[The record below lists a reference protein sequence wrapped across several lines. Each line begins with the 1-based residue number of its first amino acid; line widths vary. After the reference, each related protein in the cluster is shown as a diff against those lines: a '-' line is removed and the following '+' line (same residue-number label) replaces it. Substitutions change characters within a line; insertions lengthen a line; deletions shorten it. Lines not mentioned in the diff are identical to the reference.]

1 MGSKTGG
8 SQTAN
13 SWGTPNGNPTDF
25 QPNSGSV
32 APSAPMPNAMPSP
45 SAMPAPTSMP
55 YATGAMPYADG
66 GVVDDALRLA
76 NQGKYRLHQ
85 TIARHGYAT
94 DGEVKPEEPQVE
106 AHGEVEFAPEY
117 MPRPTEQIQQPNEA
131 SSQAFIHEGLKG
143 SAPQYDPTVERG
155 IGHGLTAT
163 AKWTPPGAVA
173 DAAGLLGGPSLYQ
186 NVKEGRYMPAALQ
199 VASVGLP
206 AALAGRAAIAAGLGA
221 GASKFTKL
229 GKPDAYGMPGYI
241 GYQTA
246 EDWGPGVLGKETYE
260 GAKKAGKAA
269 LEKGTSYIKSKFGYA
284 DGGEVE
290 DALRLAHDKTN
301 PIRFHQTIARRGY
314 QEGGSAPYG
323 AAFIGDDK
331 VILGAPHG
339 DTINLS
345 DDLKSRVQEIAK
357 KHGAYYEGNAG
368 DVEANKGIISE
379 YKGSWDTAHGSS
391 VKGYPIE
398 YLAPMFSNVEVN
410 KPHETYLSPNQT
422 IIQSLLANQ
431 AKAKYFQDRKYDEKS
446 LRDFLKAGS
455 EKDTD
460 LIKMGQLPATKENL
474 QKFFTTGESLMWPEN
489 WQEYPHNLGK
499 LAKKFEDRRNQY
511 LLDAPPGVYVAGA
524 GHIPELKRIKNDLN
538 IIGGERSSFRD
549 GGEVDDALRLA
560 RSRPGYATDGA
571 VEPNIEPPKKE
582 YKPFG
587 VLPLKEDESGIHFDP
602 YSGAL
607 GSITRPAKYFYDTMS
622 GKKEMDPT
630 SEESIRNAVDLAGAV
645 TLGAGAGEAPA
656 GALRAGA
663 IREGGPNTPSQ
674 YSQNFSKEGNLI
686 VRAPAKAPVE
696 PSPPLI
702 VQNPENRNFSQS
714 QPPASATVAPQLTQ
728 EIPQNVYGYNP
739 QTRRMQLGEHYI
751 DLGSKDAAAFIPY
764 GKSNQAV
771 NFYDKN
777 RRQHYGRADEAYLD
791 ELEKRG
797 VPKELHPYIQAHLQ
811 GATPNQLLSFYQHT
825 HPESKNIGIEH
836 SLFEEKKAHGGL
848 VEHALQLASG
858 GGAWTRKEGQSPS
871 GGLNQK
877 GRDSLKAQG
886 HDIKPPQP
894 EGGPRRDSYCARSA
908 GQAKMFPEAAKD
920 PNSRLNKARRKWN
933 CADGGAVDDA
943 IRLASG
949 GEVWE
954 KPRPKSLGKPE
965 KLSESQKASAK
976 ASAKAAG
983 RPYPSLVDNMNAAK
997 RGK

>member
-1 MGSKTGG
+1 
-8 SQTAN
+8 
-13 SWGTPNGNPTDF
+13 
-25 QPNSGSV
+25 
-32 APSAPMPNAMPSP
+32 
-45 SAMPAPTSMP
+45 
-55 YATGAMPYADG
+55 
-66 GVVDDALRLA
+66 
-76 NQGKYRLHQ
+76 
-85 TIARHGYAT
+85 
-94 DGEVKPEEPQVE
+94 
-106 AHGEVEFAPEY
+106 
-117 MPRPTEQIQQPNEA
+117 MPRPNEQVQQPNEA

-229 GKPDAYGMPGYI
+229 GKPDVYGMPGYI

-246 EDWGPGVLGKETYE
+246 EDWGPSVLGKENYE

-269 LEKGTSYIKSKFGYA
+269 LEKGTNYIRSKFGYA

-290 DALRLAHDKTN
+290 DAIRLAQDKTN
-301 PIRFHQTIARRGY
+301 PIIFHQTIARRGY
-314 QEGGSAPYG
+314 HKGGSAPYG

-331 VILGAPHG
+331 VILGSPHG
-339 DTINLS
+339 ESINLS

-368 DVEANKGIISE
+368 DVEPNKSLIPE

-431 AKAKYFQDRKYDEKS
+431 AKAKYFQDRKYDEKT

-455 EKDTD
+455 EKDID

-549 GGEVDDALRLA
+549 GGEVEDALRLA
-560 RSRPGYATDGA
+560 RSRHKYATDGGVPDEGGQKEFLKESLKDSAPQYVESQDFPARAERAVQSVDKTAGAANNLLAKAFSVPEARSPEGRSAKEIVESAIPQDPNQISKQAMQQWQSGDKVGA
-571 VEPNIEPPKKE
+571 VE
-582 YKPFG
+582 
-587 VLPLKEDESGIHFDP
+587 
-602 YSGAL
+602 
-607 GSITRPAKYFYDTMS
+607 TM
-622 GKKEMDPT
+622 
-630 SEESIRNAVDLAGAV
+630 AGGMPQ
-645 TLGAGAGEAPA
+645 T
-656 GALRAGA
+656 GA
-663 IREGGPNTPSQ
+663 IRAYHYSPNAFEKFDTSKIGQGGAGGSSFGHGL
-674 YSQNFSKEGNLI
+674 YFGSKEDDARMWQRRVNEDRGLPKQSGHVYEANLDLDPNKI
-686 VRAPAKAPVE
+686 IDYNKYLHE
-696 PSPPLI
+696 
-702 VQNPENRNFSQS
+702 QPEF
-714 QPPASATVAPQLTQ
+714 V
-728 EIPQNVYGYNP
+728 
-739 QTRRMQLGEHYI
+739 
-751 DLGSKDAAAFIPY
+751 KDALINKLGY
-764 GKSNQAV
+764 EKSMFANPSEGHFAG
-771 NFYDKN
+771 YP
-777 RRQHYGRADEAYLD
+777 
-791 ELEKRG
+791 RG
-797 VPKELHPYIQAHLQ
+797 DMAVPKSEGAMKSWRDAGLQ
-811 GATPNQLLSFYQHT
+811 GVQYYDPNNSYRGYVSFVDEPISILRRYAKGGKTP
-825 HPESKNIGIEH
+825 
-836 SLFEEKKAHGGL
+836 
-848 VEHALQLASG
+848 
-858 GGAWTRKEGQSPS
+858 AWTRAEGKDPE
-871 GGLNQK
+871 GGLNSK
-877 GRDSLKAQG
+877 GRASAKAEG
-886 HDIKPPQP
+886 HNLKPPQP
-894 EGGPRRDSYCARSA
+894 EGGPRRDSFCSRMTGMKKKLTSA
-908 GQAKMFPEAAKD
+908 KTAND
-920 PNSRLNKARRKWN
+920 PDSRINKSLRAWN

-943 IRLASG
+943 MRLAKG

-954 KPRPKSLGKPE
+954 KPRPKSLGKP
-965 KLSESQKASAK
+965 KHLSESQKASAK

-983 RPYPSLVDNMNAAK
+983 RPYPNWVDNANAAK
-997 RGK
+997 KANK